1 MATQYNPKEDPKMI
15 ELIQT
20 FEELMKQP
28 TEEEILE
35 QMDELLLSNDQ
46 KGQELA
52 KEIDVLREKV
62 EAEDKKIA
70 EMSKTWEKLQH
81 EFNELCSARHQLAN
95 QLTALEDER
104 RELGVELRHTANLI
118 DQEEEDDD

>member
-15 ELIQT
+15 KLIKT

-35 QMDELLLSNDQ
+35 QMDELLLANDQ

-52 KEIDVLREKV
+52 KEIDELREKV

-70 EMSKTWEKLQH
+70 EISKEWERLNR
-81 EFNELCSARHQLAN
+81 EFIELCTARHQLAN
-95 QLTALEDER
+95 RLTELEDER
-104 RELGVELRHTANLI
+104 RELGVELRHSSNLI
-118 DQEEEDDD
+118 DQKENDD